1 MERHGAHAVGD
12 NMTISDHD
20 SLDPRL
26 RREAMIATF
35 RQLHKAAPSY
45 GARAPGRVDLMGS
58 HTDYNEGCVMTLPID
73 RDTWIVGAPR
83 DDHEVHVTSLNLGAT
98 TSFDPSRPDREPSAG
113 WGRYLHGVAAVLT
126 EAGHPIRG
134 CNTVVHGTVPLG
146 SGLSSSASLEAA
158 AATLFEQLGGF
169 TLDPV
174 EKAKLTQRAENEWV
188 GVHCGILDQ
197 YSVILGE
204 QGHALMLDCRSLTH
218 THAAVPAG
226 LRIVI
231 CNTCAPRALSGSEYG
246 ERRSQCEEAAA
257 FFARRSPGVRALRD
271 VTVGMF
277 RQHAS
282 GLPPELAKRSRFI
295 IEENER
301 VRALAE
307 AFARD
312 DRAAIRDLASASF
325 AGARD
330 LFEISVPAM
339 ESMFEAM
346 RIAPGCIGCRQAGA
360 GFGGC
365 MIAVV
370 DDGLVEAFCRAAAA
384 AYLADTGI
392 VPEIYP
398 IRAAAGAGAL
408 RLS

>member
-1 MERHGAHAVGD
+1 
-12 NMTISDHD
+12 
-20 SLDPRL
+20 
-26 RREAMIATF
+26 
-35 RQLHKAAPSY
+35 
-45 GARAPGRVDLMGS
+45 
-58 HTDYNEGCVMTLPID
+58 
-73 RDTWIVGAPR
+73 
-83 DDHEVHVTSLNLGAT
+83 
-98 TSFDPSRPDREPSAG
+98 
-113 WGRYLHGVAAVLT
+113 
-126 EAGHPIRG
+126 
-134 CNTVVHGTVPLG
+134 
-146 SGLSSSASLEAA
+146 
-158 AATLFEQLGGF
+158 
-169 TLDPV
+169 
-174 EKAKLTQRAENEWV
+174 
-188 GVHCGILDQ
+188 
-197 YSVILGE
+197 
-204 QGHALMLDCRSLTH
+204 
-218 THAAVPAG
+218 
-226 LRIVI
+226 
-231 CNTCAPRALSGSEYG
+231 
-246 ERRSQCEEAAA
+246 
-257 FFARRSPGVRALRD
+257 
-271 VTVGMF
+271 MF
-277 RQHAS
+277 RQHVS

-295 IEENER
+295 IEESER

-370 DDGLVEAFCRAAAA
+370 DDGLVEAFCREAAA

-408 RLS
+408 RLA